1 MLSREEL
8 NSISAAYLEVV
19 AEKNTMVCKDC
30 GDECG
35 KPTNEECPHDCMD
48 KNGTN
53 WVAKSTNEAMK
64 ADDYTVR
71 MIKDNPKMKNT
82 ILKKLDPKARKAVM
96 KALKADD
103 EDPSDDD
110 SMDEAAKK
118 EDASNDQSDDGEGM
132 DKVDPKAAKKKFKDR
147 KDKDIDNDGDT
158 DSTDK
163 YLHKRRKAISKSM
176 DKEDDM
182 EEGKRGFIAAAK
194 AAKDAGEKHFMFAG
208 KRYACKEYTDTEI
221 DEIVG
226 AVAGVARVAKSA
238 ASAAGKGAKRVGKA
252 AADIVTPDDKK
263 ESYTFDELVDMD
275 DEVLDEIM
283 EKMDRKEVDEI
294 VGTVARGI
302 GRIAKKTVNRFSTSG
317 RADAAQAKLAK
328 MKKKAADKD
337 RLAKAKAGIAQM
349 KAKQRAKNEAATA
362 APKKESTMKTFKQ
375 VREDAAHTKGATKPE
390 GMHDK
395 EGKKSKEFRDKH
407 SVETNDSEEKG
418 HKDAADAGRKGPNGK
433 KRAGDNP
440 KGDKNIINKPTE
452 TK

>member
-1 MLSREEL
+1 MLSKDEL

-19 AEKNTMVCKDC
+19 TEKNTMVCKDC

-35 KPTNEECPHDCMD
+35 KPTNETCPHDCMD
-48 KNGTN
+48 KTGDN
-53 WVAKSTNEAMK
+53 WVAKSTTEAM
-64 ADDYTVR
+64 DPVN
-71 MIKDNPKMKNT
+71 KDE
-82 ILKKLDPKARKAVM
+82 LKGKH
-96 KALKADD
+96 
-103 EDPSDDD
+103 
-110 SMDEAAKK
+110 
-118 EDASNDQSDDGEGM
+118 
-132 DKVDPKAAKKKFKDR
+132 KDR
-147 KDKDIDNDGDT
+147 KDKDIDNDGDV

-163 YLHKRRKAISKSM
+163 YLHKRRKAISKS
-176 DKEDDM
+176 DDD
-182 EEGKRGFIAAAK
+182 ETNEGKRGFIAAAK

-226 AVAGVARVAKSA
+226 AVAGAARVAKSA
-238 ASAAGKGAKRVGKA
+238 ASAVAKGAKRVGKA

-263 ESYTFDELVDMD
+263 ESYSFDELVDMD

-349 KAKQRAKNEAATA
+349 KAKKKPAPTA

-407 SVETNDSEEKG
+407 SVDTNDTEEKG

>member
-1 MLSREEL
+1 MLSKEQI
-8 NSISAAYLEVV
+8 NAISAAYLEVV
-19 AEKNTMVCKDC
+19 TEKNTMVCKDC

-48 KNGTN
+48 KTGDN
-53 WVAKSTNEAMK
+53 WVAKSTTEAVK
-64 ADDYTVR
+64 ADDDTVR

-110 SMDEAAKK
+110 SMDEA
-118 EDASNDQSDDGEGM
+118 M
-132 DKVDPKAAKKKFKDR
+132 DPVNKDELKGKHKDR
-147 KDKDIDNDGDT
+147 KDKDVDNDGDV

-163 YLHKRRKAISKSM
+163 YLHKRRKAISKSI
-176 DKEDDM
+176 DDDTN
-182 EEGKRGFIAAAK
+182 EGKRGFIAAAK
-194 AAKDAGEKHFMFAG
+194 AAKEKGEKEFVFAG
-208 KRYACKEYTDTEI
+208 KRYPCKEYNDTEI

-226 AVAGVARVAKSA
+226 AVAGAARVAKSA
-238 ASAAGKGAKRVGKA
+238 ATAAGKGVKRVAKA
-252 AADIVTPDDKK
+252 AADIVTPDNESKK

-275 DEVLDEIM
+275 DEALDEIM
-283 EKMDRKEVDEI
+283 ERMDRKEVDEI

-317 RADAAQAKLAK
+317 RADAAQNKLAK

-349 KAKQRAKNEAATA
+349 KAKKKPAPTA

-390 GMHDK
+390 GINDK

-407 SVETNDSEEKG
+407 SVDTNDTEEKG